1 MEKNKIYLGNN
12 QLDKQGLCQ
21 LIIGHL
27 SRNNERVKE
36 NMVKYHMEE
45 IKNVSDMLIRVLG
58 GYQVEARA
66 FNSYFYAII
75 IRLGYSINQLTSPE
89 NEQVGKVVSF
99 Y

>member
-36 NMVKYHMEE
+36 NMVNYHMEE
-45 IKNVSDMLIRVLG
+45 IQNISDMLIRVLG

-66 FNSYFYAII
+66 FNTYFYTII
-75 IRLGYSINQLTSPE
+75 IRLGYTINQLTAPE
-89 NEQVGKVVSF
+89 TEQVEKAVNF
-99 Y
+99 